1 MPPPRGGCQTARVQ
15 SRTLGHTG
23 VNVSPLCLGASLQR
37 LGTDHIDL
45 DQVHRPEAEAN
56 VNPSD
61 AGWSNLTRELAAG
74 RR

>member
-1 MPPPRGGCQTARVQ
+1 
-15 SRTLGHTG
+15 

-45 DQVHRPEAEAN
+45 DQVHRPEADAD

-61 AGWSNLTRELAAG
+61 AGWSNPAREPAAG